1 MRGIALLPLLGVVLA
16 GCNQQSTTPAAEQA
30 AFDLPADQVAYAVRH
45 NLTQDGI
52 RRAVL
57 NSDTAYAFEDTREFD
72 LIGVAVTFYDEAG
85 RVAGTLTSRTG
96 EYNLAEGLF
105 VARDSVVL
113 VSQGPQGERVLASPE
128 LFFDVRSDRL
138 WSDLPFTL
146 EENGRTS
153 RGQTFRSDSRFETWE
168 VTGIQTTGT
177 VDDDEGL
184 TF

>member
-1 MRGIALLPLLGVVLA
+1 
-16 GCNQQSTTPAAEQA
+16 
-30 AFDLPADQVAYAVRH
+30 VRH

-57 NSDTAYAFEDTREFD
+57 NSDTAYAYEDTRELD
-72 LIGVAVTFYDEAG
+72 LVGVDVTFYDEAG
-85 RVAGTLTSRTG
+85 RVAGTLTSETG

-113 VSQGPQGERVLASPE
+113 VTDGPDGERRLTSPE
-128 LFFDVRSDRL
+128 LFFDVRTDRIWSDR
-138 WSDLPFTL
+138 PFTL
-146 EENGRTS
+146 VENGRTS
-153 RGQTFRSDSRFETWE
+153 RGQTFRSDSRFETWQ

-177 VDDDEGL
+177 VDADEGL